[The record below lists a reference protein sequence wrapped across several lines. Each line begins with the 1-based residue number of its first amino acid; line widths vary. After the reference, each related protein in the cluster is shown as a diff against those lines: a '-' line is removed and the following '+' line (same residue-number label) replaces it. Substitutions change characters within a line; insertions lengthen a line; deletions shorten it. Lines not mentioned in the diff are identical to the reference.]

1 MSEEQDWKA
10 VKAIY
15 DDIEERAT
23 KATTSKE
30 CADLLEEIKNAPPR
44 FDKIWLFAGI
54 GSKMRKLKDVEDR
67 YERYRRGLSGEGE
80 KNE

>member
-23 KATTSKE
+23 NATTSKE
-30 CADLLEEIKNAPPR
+30 CADLLEEIKNAPPW
-44 FDKIWLFAGI
+44 FDKIWLYAGI
-54 GSKMRKLKDVEDR
+54 GSKMKKLKDVEDR
-67 YERYRRGLSGEGE
+67 YERYSRGLSGESE

>member
-23 KATTSKE
+23 NATTSKE
-30 CADLLEEIKNAPPR
+30 CADLIEETKNAPPW
-44 FDKIWLFAGI
+44 FDKIWFIAGI
-54 GSKMRKLKDVEDR
+54 GSKMRELKEMEDKNG
-67 YERYRRGLSGEGE
+67 YGRRLSGESE

>member
-23 KATTSKE
+23 NATTSKE
-30 CADLLEEIKNAPPR
+30 CANLLEEIK
-44 FDKIWLFAGI
+44 KSSTL
-54 GSKMRKLKDVEDR
+54 V
-67 YERYRRGLSGEGE
+67 
-80 KNE
+80 